1 MGSLRTSQERGQG
14 VSVPGLLEDGLL
26 RKLSNDLAEQIDFEV
41 LYTTLE
47 WTRFEISPWVP
58 NDDVSEF
65 RRWLDECC
73 LGQRAGR
80 GGVWFFELEEDATA
94 FALKWC

>member
-1 MGSLRTSQERGQG
+1 MQNTI
-14 VSVPGLLEDGLL
+14 VEDFL
-26 RKLSNDLAEQIDFEV
+26 RKLTDDLEEQVGFEV

-47 WTRFEISPWVP
+47 WTRFDISPWVAEP
-58 NDDVSEF
+58 DVSEF